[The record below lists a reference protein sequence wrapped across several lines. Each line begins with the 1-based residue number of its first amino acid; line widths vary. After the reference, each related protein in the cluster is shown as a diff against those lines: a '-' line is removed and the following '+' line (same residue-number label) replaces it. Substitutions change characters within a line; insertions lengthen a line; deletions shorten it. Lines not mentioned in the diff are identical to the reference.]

1 MSIGA
6 FRYLAKR
13 STPPGRYAQQ
23 WIIAVVA
30 AAALLM
36 GGCADNASSVRGLLS
51 IAESQEASGRC
62 ADAIATYTQ
71 VLSVSRDNLTALAG
85 RGSCYGQL
93 GEYAQAIGDYTAI
106 AHATASA
113 TDLVTLATY
122 EWDAGYTSQ
131 ATSDLATA
139 SRLAGQ
145 SKSDAELLTIA
156 GLQIGYSAIADA
168 SITLG
173 RIPMSGRPSQWYLLS
188 ATVAGDMFQVPT
200 MTKDL
205 AVAVHLAPTSQL
217 APTLVAAANSWW
229 DLGYYQTAITLYQ
242 RALTSEG
249 SIDRGQ
255 VYVQMGYA
263 YDRMDEPQAAIGE
276 YRSALGQGLSGSA
289 RQATEY
295 AVAADFT
302 GLREFVEARAAL
314 APLLRASLTPALR
327 AEVNTLEATLTKGA
341 G

>member
-1 MSIGA
+1 MSVGA

-13 STPPGRYAQQ
+13 SASRGSYAQQ
-23 WIIAVVA
+23 WMIAVVA

-36 GGCADNASSVRGLLS
+36 GGCASDASSVSGLLS
-51 IAESQEASGRC
+51 IAGRQAAASRC
-62 ADAIATYTQ
+62 SEAIATYTQ
-71 VLSVSRDNLTALAG
+71 VLGVSPGNLVALAG

-93 GEYAQAIGDYTAI
+93 GEYAQAIADYTAI
-106 AHATASA
+106 THVTASA

-131 ATSDLATA
+131 ATSDVATA

-145 SKSDAELLTIA
+145 GDSVGELLNIA
-156 GLQIGYSAIADA
+156 GVQMEYSAIADA

-173 RIPMSGRPSQWYLLS
+173 RIPISGRLSQWYLLS
-188 ATVAGDMFQVPT
+188 GTVAGDMFNVPA

-217 APTLVAAANSWW
+217 APTLVVAANSWW
-229 DLGYYQTAITLYQ
+229 GLGYYQTAITLYQ

-263 YDRMDEPQAAIGE
+263 YDRMGQPQAALGE
-276 YRSALGQGLSGSA
+276 YRAALGQGLSGSA
-289 RQATEY
+289 QQGTEY
-295 AVAADFT
+295 AIAADFA
-302 GLREFVEARAAL
+302 GLRQVLQARAAL

-327 AEVNTLEATLTKGA
+327 AEVDTLEATLTKG